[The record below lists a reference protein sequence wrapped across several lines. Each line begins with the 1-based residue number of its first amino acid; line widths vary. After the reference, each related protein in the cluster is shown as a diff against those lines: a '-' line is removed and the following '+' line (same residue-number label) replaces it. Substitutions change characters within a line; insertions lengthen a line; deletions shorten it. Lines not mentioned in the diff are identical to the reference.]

1 MSSEDFKHAP
11 GALASIDNQGNLPL
25 CTGFAVAKENYENTA
40 NIFNPDSGVGAPEIV
55 SEFRFYMHVAHW
67 VN

>member
-1 MSSEDFKHAP
+1 MSSEDFKPAP

-40 NIFNPDSGVGAPEIV
+40 NIFNPDSEMGAPKKI
-55 SEFRFYMHVAHW
+55 FFI
-67 VN
+67 

>member
-40 NIFNPDSGVGAPEIV
+40 NISNPALILGWGLQK
-55 SEFRFYMHVAHW
+55 RFSSYDGI
-67 VN
+67 NNE